1 MIGRWWRGAGCE
13 VLDVPHKVG
22 GACSAVKGSEG
33 SVGTRKVR
41 VCGIGHTRGLVEGS
55 VVCLVC
61 GGVVITRRFLGSMR
75 SPSTLLNC
83 EMRFFDRLSFEIRP
97 ELEMFVNAEI
107 GLSLYLIQGMMH
119 DGTLEVARDGL
130 VCTVRATR

>member
-61 GGVVITRRFLGSMR
+61 GGVVIPRRFLGSPPLWLGLYLTHTAQPHWIGNS
-75 SPSTLLNC
+75 SPSQRTA
-83 EMRFFDRLSFEIRP
+83 RDKRLS
-97 ELEMFVNAEI
+97 L
-107 GLSLYLIQGMMH
+107 
-119 DGTLEVARDGL
+119 
-130 VCTVRATR
+130 